1 MNLIST
7 FRHQHQQLEAIA
19 AEICERLSEEELEHA
34 EADIRGLISGLLTKI
49 KIHRSLEEDT
59 VHAQLMQHHDRKVAS
74 VASLRATVSDQLFE
88 RIHRHRQ
95 RWSQVDRVG
104 NLASV
109 YVFETRRLLQEVIDL
124 LHCENDEFDLVESG
138 DSPH

>member
-19 AEICERLSEEELEHA
+19 SEICDRLSEEELEHS

-59 VHAQLMQHHDRKVAS
+59 VHAQLLQHRNRKVAS
-74 VASLRATVSDQLFE
+74 VASHRATISEQVYE
-88 RIHRHRQ
+88 KIHRHRQ
-95 RWSQVDRVG
+95 RWSQVDKVG
-104 NLASV
+104 PLAST
-109 YVFETRRLLQEVIDL
+109 YVSETRRLLQEVIQL

-138 DSPH
+138 ESSH